1 MGDFLYL
8 EILKEGYL
16 YIEFYEGLKIIIYF
30 KYLKITSRQILSN
43 KKAHFIMSGLS
54 WIWLSNLG
62 SNQGPAD

>member
-8 EILKEGYL
+8 KILKEGYL

-54 WIWLSNLG
+54 
-62 SNQGPAD
+62 